1 MSRAPFSPP
10 AAVADLGEFED
21 FDFDDDTNGLLEAD
35 VDAALFS
42 PTAAKVCVRVVSECL
57 GVWDCDDGFFA
68 FLPVLDNVC
77 AFAYFGRDIFH
88 LVLPIALYRIRLNL
102 MLSRISGS

>member
-57 GVWDCDDGFFA
+57 GFGIAMMDFSAHFCHCWTIFV
-68 FLPVLDNVC
+68 
-77 AFAYFGRDIFH
+77 YFGRDRSH
-88 LVLPIALYRIRLNL
+88 LILMVELYRIRLN
-102 MLSRISGS
+102 